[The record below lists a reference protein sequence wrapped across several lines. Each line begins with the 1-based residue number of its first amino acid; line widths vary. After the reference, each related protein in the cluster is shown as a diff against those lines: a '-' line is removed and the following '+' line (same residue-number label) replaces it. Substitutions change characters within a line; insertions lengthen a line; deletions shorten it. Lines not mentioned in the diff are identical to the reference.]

1 MGVLNDPI
9 YRPLSITFI
18 EYREGDKL
26 GFILAWF
33 SMLPFIYIV
42 SLCTLIIF
50 RRDVQTIMYFGGF
63 CVSEVCNYALK
74 RFFKQARPER
84 TRDRMGLYEVHGM
97 PSDHAQTFFYFMTYL
112 AIFVILKSQMPGSPH
127 IRSIRNRVLV
137 FTQLIVAVIVAY
149 SRVYLHY
156 HTVAQVV
163 VGAFFGTALGCGWYY
178 FVNYHFMQYASLI
191 TDHPLGKYFL
201 IRDYSLIPRLI
212 HFQYENEYAEAKRW
226 RERRANYAKDQNI
239 MLSGRGAVSNSNDN
253 NTNSNQR
260 RQWSEGIMST
270 DKSIRLYRDDDRQL
284 IQNLVNEYLLAGSN
298 NVLELIRHCPTE
310 CFEAL
315 VDLIWHTG
323 SQPVDS
329 NDDDLLIYNQRSSL
343 LSSSLTNVH
352 RKGARR
358 RLAIIFIEV
367 LKLLSTPTASG
378 GRYDHQR
385 QHRIFLFPSYVGQ
398 LIHYEPDIYGLSCLA
413 LASIVLINPCIIH
426 HKVSL
431 LIDALKFAANH
442 FVKANLSFETPST
455 FALSIY
461 SLFYLLYLLYPN
473 NLRRELQP
481 ESTQS
486 TSGHE
491 KPTNRLGIE
500 RVLLPLCYYFKL
512 QPSIVRGNAESEKQ
526 DNRWQNESWQ
536 QLIAN
541 GDRYVVSDDVSP
553 FLSNDLKK
561 RKEEEMRKSTY
572 PTRYDI
578 AQIIRMCNE
587 YTESVLHPSEVKS
600 QMVKNTIE
608 KQYGRKHSTDCY
620 SNCSDSYCQT
630 YEQQWQ
636 TTIQNGQM
644 NLSRFQTLDDSNRRL
659 NNNNSTNGA
668 SNKKDPCLNN
678 PIQTDHNIHAKV
690 ELQLDMLDCNY
701 EHDKREYYAQ
711 LIRDFQKTTPIN
723 ELDKALKAQEI
734 QYSELI
740 SIHENKRP
748 IIHELRKRIND
759 FHQMNEA
766 FYNSLSATQVELKTD
781 EDDHWQKDCLFTE
794 KHSKLNNDLREL
806 EQTKVSIE
814 HEIRELQRRSFQS
827 KQAAKESI
835 ELRDTIDKL
844 FSDLACARKK
854 HQLLH
859 KALLNVKLK
868 PIDAEKLYV
877 MHQNEEDHEN
887 QDLLTLSEKKKKF
900 DEYKQ
905 KLTEKQKELTKKR
918 SEFSQLRNMNTHK
931 INIIRRQIDSIRICQ
946 TQLNKMN
953 TNSQIISQ

>member
-1 MGVLNDPI
+1 
-9 YRPLSITFI
+9 
-18 EYREGDKL
+18 
-26 GFILAWF
+26 
-33 SMLPFIYIV
+33 
-42 SLCTLIIF
+42 
-50 RRDVQTIMYFGGF
+50 
-63 CVSEVCNYALK
+63 
-74 RFFKQARPER
+74 
-84 TRDRMGLYEVHGM
+84 
-97 PSDHAQTFFYFMTYL
+97 
-112 AIFVILKSQMPGSPH
+112 
-127 IRSIRNRVLV
+127 
-137 FTQLIVAVIVAY
+137 
-149 SRVYLHY
+149 
-156 HTVAQVV
+156 
-163 VGAFFGTALGCGWYY
+163 
-178 FVNYHFMQYASLI
+178 
-191 TDHPLGKYFL
+191 
-201 IRDYSLIPRLI
+201 
-212 HFQYENEYAEAKRW
+212 
-226 RERRANYAKDQNI
+226 
-239 MLSGRGAVSNSNDN
+239 
-253 NTNSNQR
+253 
-260 RQWSEGIMST
+260 
-270 DKSIRLYRDDDRQL
+270 
-284 IQNLVNEYLLAGSN
+284 
-298 NVLELIRHCPTE
+298 
-310 CFEAL
+310 AL

-723 ELDKALKAQEI
+723 ELDKALKAQ
-734 QYSELI
+734 
-740 SIHENKRP
+740 
-748 IIHELRKRIND
+748 
-759 FHQMNEA
+759 
-766 FYNSLSATQVELKTD
+766 V
-781 EDDHWQKDCLFTE
+781 C
-794 KHSKLNNDLREL
+794 
-806 EQTKVSIE
+806 
-814 HEIRELQRRSFQS
+814 
-827 KQAAKESI
+827 
-835 ELRDTIDKL
+835 
-844 FSDLACARKK
+844 
-854 HQLLH
+854 
-859 KALLNVKLK
+859 
-868 PIDAEKLYV
+868 
-877 MHQNEEDHEN
+877 
-887 QDLLTLSEKKKKF
+887 
-900 DEYKQ
+900 
-905 KLTEKQKELTKKR
+905 
-918 SEFSQLRNMNTHK
+918 SQ
-931 INIIRRQIDSIRICQ
+931 
-946 TQLNKMN
+946 
-953 TNSQIISQ
+953 

>member
-1 MGVLNDPI
+1 
-9 YRPLSITFI
+9 
-18 EYREGDKL
+18 
-26 GFILAWF
+26 
-33 SMLPFIYIV
+33 
-42 SLCTLIIF
+42 
-50 RRDVQTIMYFGGF
+50 
-63 CVSEVCNYALK
+63 
-74 RFFKQARPER
+74 
-84 TRDRMGLYEVHGM
+84 
-97 PSDHAQTFFYFMTYL
+97 
-112 AIFVILKSQMPGSPH
+112 
-127 IRSIRNRVLV
+127 
-137 FTQLIVAVIVAY
+137 
-149 SRVYLHY
+149 
-156 HTVAQVV
+156 
-163 VGAFFGTALGCGWYY
+163 
-178 FVNYHFMQYASLI
+178 
-191 TDHPLGKYFL
+191 
-201 IRDYSLIPRLI
+201 
-212 HFQYENEYAEAKRW
+212 
-226 RERRANYAKDQNI
+226 
-239 MLSGRGAVSNSNDN
+239 MLSGRGAASNSNDN
-253 NTNSNQR
+253 NTSSNQR
-260 RQWSEGIMST
+260 RQWPEGFMST
-270 DKSIRLYRDDDRQL
+270 DKFIRLYRDDDRQL
-284 IQNLVNEYLLAGSN
+284 IQNLVNEYLLGGSN
-298 NVLELIRHCPTE
+298 NVLDLIRHCPTE
-310 CFEAL
+310 YFEAL

-367 LKLLSTPTASG
+367 LKLLSTPAASG

-385 QHRIFLFPSYVGQ
+385 QHRIFVFPSYVSQ
-398 LIHYEPDIYGLSCLA
+398 LVHYEPDIYGLSCLA

-426 HKVSL
+426 HKVSF
-431 LIDALKFAANH
+431 LIDALKFAANY

-500 RVLLPLCYYFKL
+500 RVLLPLCYYFKF
-512 QPSIVRGNAESEKQ
+512 QPSIVCGNAESEKQ
-526 DNRWQNESWQ
+526 ENRWQNESWQ

-541 GDRYVVSDDVSP
+541 GDRCVVSDDVSP
-553 FLSNDLKK
+553 LLSNDFKK
-561 RKEEEMRKSTY
+561 RKEEEMRKSTD

-578 AQIIRMCNE
+578 AQIIQMCNE
-587 YTESVLHPSEVKS
+587 YTESVLHPSEVRS
-600 QMVKNTIE
+600 QIVKNTIE
-608 KQYGRKHSTDCY
+608 KQYGTKHSTDCY

-630 YEQQWQ
+630 FEQQWQ

-644 NLSRFQTLDDSNRRL
+644 NLSRFQTPDGSNRRL
-659 NNNNSTNGA
+659 NDNNNSTNST
-668 SNKKDPCLNN
+668 SNRKDPCLND

-723 ELDKALKAQEI
+723 ELDKALKAHEK
-734 QYSELI
+734 QYTELI

-781 EDDHWQKDCLFTE
+781 EDEHWRQNCLFTE
-794 KHSKLNNDLREL
+794 KYSKLNNDLHEL
-806 EQTKVSIE
+806 EQTKISIE
-814 HEIRELQRRSFQS
+814 NEIRELQRRSFQS

-877 MHQNEEDHEN
+877 MHQNEDDHEN
-887 QDLLTLSEKKKKF
+887 QDSLTLNEKKRKF

-931 INIIRRQIDSIRICQ
+931 INVIRRQIDSIRICQ

-953 TNSQIISQ
+953 TTNTFCTLALGELWKSLRGIPEDLGMRKEHIGQHSHPVHLHLCITPSSVSSISLAFNGSDNNNNNNSNNTNDKSTMDNSIIISNDQAVADPENL